1 MSFIVFQSFFS
12 PETLITISLLDSDKL
27 IGIFCSTISD
37 GSTER
42 SQRMSILRVLKV
54 LDLKRDCKLN
64 YEIRRLNHL
73 TKPFQSFLAIL
84 TLVTKV
90 EENAARK
97 ETKQ

>member
-1 MSFIVFQSFFS
+1 M
-12 PETLITISLLDSDKL
+12 
-27 IGIFCSTISD
+27 
-37 GSTER
+37 
-42 SQRMSILRVLKV
+42 
-54 LDLKRDCKLN
+54 N

-73 TKPFQSFLAIL
+73 TKPFRAYSTFQSFLAIL